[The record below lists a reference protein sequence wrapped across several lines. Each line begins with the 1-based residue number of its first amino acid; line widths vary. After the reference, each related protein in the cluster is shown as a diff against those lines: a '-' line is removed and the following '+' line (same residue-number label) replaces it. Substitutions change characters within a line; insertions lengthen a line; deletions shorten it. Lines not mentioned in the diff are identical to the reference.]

1 MAGIA
6 SVVGGISSEN
16 SLRILNLMAKSAGHR
31 GREERFMVTGTEAG
45 VRVVSSSAEL
55 PPNPHMMLSLFTHRE
70 IEDLIDLQTESL
82 IMIDTATPKTG
93 IQDLLE
99 SRTSDKDSLPCIFNS
114 LAMVVDAGGLRVL
127 RSIDG
132 TRPFHY
138 GRVDGSVLLATDKR
152 SLWAG
157 GISNVHSLN
166 PGCEL
171 RVSWTGNITLE
182 ESLSIDEIVVVRGAP
197 QEQLIQSLKQT
208 LLSSFSRLEDCAKC
222 AVLFSGGVDSSLAG
236 LLASK
241 RCSNTVLI
249 STYAKGSRDASVVLH
264 AADLLALDVIKVPMS
279 DKIVWDLLPEVVYAT
294 ECTRRMD
301 IEIALPF
308 FLAAREAGRQGIP
321 LVVSGQGPDE
331 LFAGYA
337 KHVRLYEN
345 RGEEALEVQL
355 RKEVSITHET
365 NIERDERAISFCGVD
380 AWFPYFDHEF
390 VKLALSIPANRKIAV
405 GKTPERKIIFR
416 ELATELG
423 LPMELAHAP
432 KKATQYSSGAARML
446 SIAISEHVPE
456 CRDLTKRQLNL
467 RVQDVLNYIAKQLEM
482 PIRNDVTHSYNFD
495 VKLSS
500 LIIGYPS

>member
-1 MAGIA
+1 MAGITG
-6 SVVGGISSEN
+6 VVGGSSSEN
-16 SLRILNLMAKSAGHR
+16 GLRILNLLAKSASHR
-31 GREERFMVTGTEAG
+31 GKEKRFIITSTEAG
-45 VRVVSSSAEL
+45 IRVVSSAAEL
-55 PPNPHMMLSLFTHRE
+55 PPNPHVMLSLFAHRK
-70 IEDLIDLQTESL
+70 IEDLIDLQPESL
-82 IMIDTATPKTG
+82 TMIDTATPKTG
-93 IQDLLE
+93 IRDLLE

-114 LAMVVDAGGLRVL
+114 IAVVIDAGGLRVL

-132 TRPFHY
+132 TRPFYY

-157 GISNVHSLN
+157 GICNVHSLN

-171 RVSWTGNITLE
+171 RVSWTGTITLE
-182 ESLSIDEIVVVRGAP
+182 ESLSIDETVVVRGVP
-197 QEQLIQSLKQT
+197 QEQLIQSLKRT
-208 LLSSFSRLEDCAKC
+208 LLSSFSKLENCAKC
-222 AVLFSGGVDSSLAG
+222 AVLFSGGIDSSLAG

-241 RCSNTVLI
+241 PCMNTVLI
-249 STYAKGSRDASVVLH
+249 STHAKGSRDASVVRH
-264 AADLLALDVIKVPMS
+264 AADLLALDVIDVPMNN
-279 DKIVWDLLPEVVYAT
+279 KMVWNLLPEVIYAT

-308 FLAAREAGRQGIP
+308 FIAAREARRQGIP

-345 RGEEALEVQL
+345 KGEEALEVQL

-390 VKLALSIPANRKIAV
+390 VKLALSIPASRKIAV

-423 LPMELAHAP
+423 LPKELAHAP

-446 SIAISEHVPE
+446 SVAIGEHVPE
-456 CRDLTKRQLNL
+456 CRDLTKRQLDL
-467 RVQDVLNYIAKQLEM
+467 RMQDVLNYIAKQLEM
-482 PIRNDVTHSYNFD
+482 PIRNDVMHCYDFD

-500 LIIGYPS
+500 MITG

>member
-6 SVVGGISSEN
+6 GVLGGISSEH
-16 SLRILNLMAKSAGHR
+16 SLRNLDLMAKSASHR
-31 GREERFMVTGTEAG
+31 GRENRFLVTSTDAG
-45 VRVVSSSAEL
+45 IRVVDSASEL
-55 PPNPHMMLSLFTHRE
+55 PPSPYMILSLFTHRK
-70 IEDLIDLQTESL
+70 IEDLIDAQTESL
-82 IMIDTATPKTG
+82 TMIDTATPKTG

-99 SRTSDKDSLPCIFNS
+99 SSISDNEILPCIFKS
-114 LAMVVDAGGLRVL
+114 LAVVIDAGGLRVL

-138 GRVDGSVLLATDKR
+138 GRVDGSILLATDKK

-157 GISNVHSLN
+157 GISNVQSLN

-171 RVSWTGNITLE
+171 RVSWTGTITLE
-182 ESLSIDEIVVVRGAP
+182 KSLSIDEIVVVREAP
-197 QEQLIQSLKQT
+197 QEKLIQSLKQT
-208 LLSSFSRLEDCAKC
+208 LLGSFSRIGDSAKC

-249 STYAKGSRDASVVLH
+249 STYAKGSRDASVVQH
-264 AADLLALDVIKVPMS
+264 AADLLALDVIEMPMS
-279 DKIVWDLLPEVVYAT
+279 DKIVWDLLPEVIYAT

-308 FLAAREAGRQGIP
+308 FIAAREAGRQGIP

-390 VKLALSIPANRKIAV
+390 VKLALSIPASRKIAV

-423 LPMELAHAP
+423 LPKELAHAP

-446 SIAISEHVPE
+446 SVAIGEHVPE
-456 CRDLTKRQLNL
+456 CRDLTKRQLDL
-467 RVQDVLNYIAKQLEM
+467 RMQDVLNYIAKQLEM
-482 PIRNDVTHSYNFD
+482 PIRNDVMHCYDFD

-500 LIIGYPS
+500 MITG

>member
-1 MAGIA
+1 MAGIV
-6 SVVGGISSEN
+6 SVVGGSSSEN
-16 SLRILNLMAKSAGHR
+16 SLRILNLMAKSASHR
-31 GREERFMVTGTEAG
+31 GREERFIVTSTEAG
-45 VRVVSSSAEL
+45 IRVMSSATEPPL
-55 PPNPHMMLSLFTHRE
+55 PPHMMLSLFTHKK
-70 IEDLIDLQTESL
+70 IADLTDMQTESL
-82 IMIDTATPKTG
+82 TMIDTATPKAG
-93 IQDLLE
+93 ILELLE
-99 SRTSDKDSLPCIFNS
+99 SRTSDKDSLPCVFNS
-114 LAMVVDAGGLRVL
+114 IVMVVDAGGLRVF

-138 GRVDGSVLLATDKR
+138 GRVDGSVLLATDKK

-157 GISNVHSLN
+157 GISNVQSLN

-171 RVSWTGNITLE
+171 RVSWTGTIELE
-182 ESLSIDEIVVVRGAP
+182 KNLSMNEIVVVRGVP

-241 RCSNTVLI
+241 QCSNTVLI
-249 STYAKGSRDASVVLH
+249 NTHAKGSRDASVVLH
-264 AADLLALDVIKVPMS
+264 AANLLSLDVIEVPMS
-279 DKIVWDLLPEVVYAT
+279 HKIVWNLLPEVIFAT

-308 FLAAREAGRQGIP
+308 FIASKEAERQSIP

-337 KHVRLYEN
+337 RHTKLYEN
-345 RGEEALEVQL
+345 RGEEALEAQL
-355 RKEVSITHET
+355 RNEVSVTHKT

-380 AWFPYFDHEF
+380 AWFPYLDCEF
-390 VKLALSIPANRKIAV
+390 VKLALSIPASRKIAV
-405 GKTPERKIIFR
+405 GRTPERKIVFR

-423 LPMELAHAP
+423 LPTELAHAP

-446 SIAISEHVPE
+446 NLAIGEYVPE
-456 CRDLTKRQLNL
+456 CRDLTKRQLDL

-482 PIRNDVTHSYNFD
+482 PIRNDVVHSYDFD

-500 LIIGYPS
+500 LIRE

>member
-6 SVVGGISSEN
+6 SIVGSSSSEN
-16 SLRILNLMAKSAGHR
+16 SLRILNLMAKSANHR
-31 GREERFMVTGTEAG
+31 GREERFIVTSTEAG
-45 VRVVSSSAEL
+45 IRVVSSAAET
-55 PPNPHMMLSLFTHRE
+55 PQNPHMILSLFTHGK
-70 IEDLIDLQTESL
+70 IEDLIDLQTDSL
-82 IMIDTATPKTG
+82 TMIDTTTPKTS
-93 IQDLLE
+93 IRDLLE
-99 SRTSDKDSLPCIFNS
+99 SRTSDKDSLSYIFNS
-114 LAMVVDAGGLRVL
+114 IAVVINAGGLSVF

-138 GRVDGSVLLATDKR
+138 GRLDGSVLLATDKR
-152 SLWAG
+152 CLWAG
-157 GISNVHSLN
+157 GISNVHSLQ

-171 RVSWTGNITLE
+171 RVSWTGTITLE
-182 ESLSIDEIVVVRGAP
+182 ESLSMDEIVVVRGVP

-241 RCSNTVLI
+241 QCTNTVLI
-249 STYAKGSRDASVVLH
+249 STHAKGSRDASIVGH
-264 AADLLALDVIKVPMS
+264 AADLLTLDVIEVPMS
-279 DKIVWDLLPEVVYAT
+279 DKMVWNLLPEVIYAT

-308 FLAAREAGRQGIP
+308 FIAAREARQQGVP

-337 KHVRLYEN
+337 KHVRLYED

-365 NIERDERAISFCGVD
+365 NIERDERAISFNGVD

-405 GKTPERKIIFR
+405 GKSPERKVIFR

-423 LPMELAHAP
+423 LPMELAQAP

-456 CRDLTKRQLNL
+456 CRDMTKKQLDL
-467 RVQDVLNYIAKQLEM
+467 RVQDVLNYIAKQLDM
-482 PIRNDVTHSYNFD
+482 PIPNDVMHSYNFH

-500 LIIGYPS
+500 LITR

>member
-6 SVVGGISSEN
+6 SVVGSISSEN
-16 SLRILNLMAKSAGHR
+16 SLRILNLMAESASHR
-31 GREERFMVTGTEAG
+31 GREERFMVMSTEAG
-45 VRVVSSSAEL
+45 IRIVSSEAEI
-55 PPNPHMMLSLFTHRE
+55 PQNPHMMLSLFTHRK
-70 IEDLIDLQTESL
+70 IKDLIDLQTDSL
-82 IMIDTATPKTG
+82 TMVDTATPKTG
-93 IQDLLE
+93 IRDLLE
-99 SRTSDKDSLPCIFNS
+99 SRTPDKDSLPRIFNS
-114 LAMVVDAGGLRVL
+114 IVVVIGAGGLKVL

-152 SLWAG
+152 NLWAG
-157 GISNVHSLN
+157 GASNVHSLH
-166 PGCEL
+166 PGYEL
-171 RVSWTGNITLE
+171 RISWTGTITLE
-182 ESLSIDEIVVVRGAP
+182 ESLSMDETLVVRGIP

-241 RCSNTVLI
+241 HCTNTVLI
-249 STYAKGSRDASVVLH
+249 STHAKGSRDASVVQH
-264 AADLLALDVIKVPMS
+264 AADLLALDVIEVPMS
-279 DKIVWDLLPEVVYAT
+279 DKMVWNLLPEVIYAT

-308 FLAAREAGRQGIP
+308 FIAAREARRRGIP
-321 LVVSGQGPDE
+321 LVISGQGPDE

-337 KHVRLYEN
+337 KHVRLYED
-345 RGEEALEVQL
+345 RGEEAVEVQL

-405 GKTPERKIIFR
+405 GRTPERKVIFR
-416 ELATELG
+416 ELAIELG
-423 LPMELAHAP
+423 LPMELAQAP
-432 KKATQYSSGAARML
+432 KKATQYSSGSAMML
-446 SIAISEHVPE
+446 SNAISEHVPE
-456 CRDLTKRQLNL
+456 CRDLTKKQLDL
-467 RVQDVLNYIAKQLEM
+467 RVQDVLNYIAKQLQM
-482 PIRNDVTHSYNFD
+482 PTRNDVMHSYDFD

-500 LIIGYPS
+500 MITG

>member
-1 MAGIA
+1 MAGI
-6 SVVGGISSEN
+6 VGVLGGISSEH
-16 SLRILNLMAKSAGHR
+16 SLRNLDLMAKSASHR
-31 GREERFMVTGTEAG
+31 GREDRFLVTSTDAG
-45 VRVVSSSAEL
+45 IRVMNSASEL
-55 PPNPHMMLSLFTHRE
+55 PPSPYMILSLFTHRK
-70 IEDLIDLQTESL
+70 IENLIDAQTESL
-82 IMIDTATPKTG
+82 TMIDTATPKTG

-99 SRTSDKDSLPCIFNS
+99 SSISDNDFLPCIFNS
-114 LAMVVDAGGLRVL
+114 LAVVIDAGGLRVL

-138 GRVDGSVLLATDKR
+138 GRVDGSILLATDKK

-157 GISNVHSLN
+157 GISNVQSLN

-171 RVSWTGNITLE
+171 RVSWTGTITLE
-182 ESLSIDEIVVVRGAP
+182 KSLSIDEIVVVREAP
-197 QEQLIQSLKQT
+197 QEKLIQSLKQT
-208 LLSSFSRLEDCAKC
+208 LLGSFSRIGDSAKC

-249 STYAKGSRDASVVLH
+249 STYAKGSRDASVVQH
-264 AADLLALDVIKVPMS
+264 AADLLALDVIEMPMS
-279 DKIVWDLLPEVVYAT
+279 DKIVWDLLPEVIYAT

-308 FLAAREAGRQGIP
+308 FIAAREAGRQGIP

-345 RGEEALEVQL
+345 RGEEALEIQL
-355 RKEVSITHET
+355 RNEVSITHKT
-365 NIERDERAISFCGVD
+365 NIERDERAISFSGVD
-380 AWFPYFDHEF
+380 AWFPYFDCEF
-390 VKLALSIPANRKIAV
+390 MKLALSIPANRKIAV

-423 LPMELAHAP
+423 LPTELAHAP

-446 SIAISEHVPE
+446 SIAISEYVPE
-456 CRDLTKRQLNL
+456 CRNLTKRQLDL
-467 RVQDVLNYIAKQLEM
+467 SVQDVLNYIAKQLEI
-482 PIRNDVTHSYNFD
+482 PIQNDAMHSYDFD
-495 VKLSS
+495 VKLRS
-500 LIIGYPS
+500 LITE